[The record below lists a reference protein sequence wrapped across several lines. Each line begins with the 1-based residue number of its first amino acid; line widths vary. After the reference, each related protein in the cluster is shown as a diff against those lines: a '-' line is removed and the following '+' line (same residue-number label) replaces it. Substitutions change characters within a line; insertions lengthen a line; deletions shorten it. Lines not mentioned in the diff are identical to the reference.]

1 MKNAHPHPIIY
12 MKDIKCSEMKALINF
27 MYKGEVNV
35 SQSSLSEFLKTAEA
49 LKIRGLTE
57 GSDGSNGEASTST
70 TSSTGKEVMSSTSSF
85 KNSHQHQHPHS
96 HSHSH
101 SHLRDVVSSNNVDS
115 SDGILM
121 TSSRKRRRVSMSSNE
136 DSMDPIS
143 LAINTNHHQVINKTM

>member
-1 MKNAHPHPIIY
+1 MHIFKPQACSPFFESLLVKNTHPHPIIY
-12 MKDIKCSEMKALINF
+12 MKDIKCSEMKALLSF

-57 GSDGSNGEASTST
+57 GSDSNGEASTSST
-70 TSSTGKEVMSSTSSF
+70 TTGKDVMSSTTSF
-85 KNSHQHQHPHS
+85 KNSHSS

-101 SHLRDVVSSNNVDS
+101 VVSSNNVDS

-121 TSSRKRRRVSMSSNE
+121 TSRKRRRVSNSSND

-143 LAINTNHHQVINKTM
+143 LAINTNHHQVL